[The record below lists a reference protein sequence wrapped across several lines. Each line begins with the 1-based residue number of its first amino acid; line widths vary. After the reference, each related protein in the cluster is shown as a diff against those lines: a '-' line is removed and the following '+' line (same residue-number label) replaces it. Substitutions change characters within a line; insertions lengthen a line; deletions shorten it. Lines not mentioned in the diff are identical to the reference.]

1 MESFQILG
9 ILNLTEDSFSDGG
22 KFLET
27 SSALAQA
34 KFLLESG
41 ADILD
46 LGAQSSNIHSKPV
59 SIQTEWK
66 RIETIWDLII
76 SQGLRTSTGRIPKIS
91 IDSFRPEILRKSLLK
106 RLDYWNDITAFKDP
120 RLLEILLDN
129 KEHIPECILMFS
141 TLRGN
146 RAEIQNTLKSS
157 NIIENILNF
166 FTKAKED
173 WIRAG
178 IPEAKIII
186 DPGMGF
192 FLGEESSLST
202 TVLKNI
208 PRFKKE
214 LGRILVSV
222 SRKSFIGSILGN
234 LPPLERKSGTLAA
247 EIYSYVHGVDFIR
260 THEPKPLL
268 EAIKVWYSIEK
279 SAY

>member
-9 ILNLTEDSFSDGG
+9 ILNITEDSFSDGG
-22 KFLET
+22 NFLEP
-27 SSALAQA
+27 SSALNQA

-46 LGAQSSNIHSKPV
+46 LGAQSSNVNSEPV
-59 SIQTEWK
+59 SIQTEWE
-66 RIETIWDLII
+66 RIETVWDLI
-76 SQGLRTSTGRIPKIS
+76 LTNRLKTNTNKNPKIS
-91 IDSFRPEILRKSLLK
+91 IDSFRPEILTKALSK
-106 RLDYWNDITAFKDP
+106 KLDYWNDITALKDP
-120 RLLEILLDN
+120 KLLEILLDN
-129 KEHIPECILMFS
+129 KKNIPECILMFS

-146 RAEIQNTLKSS
+146 RAEIQDTLKPS
-157 NIIENILNF
+157 NIIEYILDF
-166 FTKAKED
+166 FTKAKEE
-173 WIRAG
+173 WIQAG
-178 IPEAKIII
+178 IPESKIIL

-192 FLGEESSLST
+192 FLGSDPELST
-202 TVLKNI
+202 IVLKNI

-260 THEPKPLL
+260 THEPKPITDS
-268 EAIKVWYSIEK
+268 IKIWNSIERNGF
-279 SAY
+279 